1 MLQPYIS
8 NFRTP
13 QEQVLRAIF
22 LSGYVRRTQH
32 ESIRE
37 STAALLYRF
46 QEILLRYY
54 RNGQSEQGVDSL
66 AYIQLYNL
74 LEQVCIK
81 N

>member
-46 QEILLRYY
+46 REILLRYY